1 MGCGPGVTPVVV
13 SGVLVCRREEQRRG
27 EHSARQRRKKRTS
40 PAARLHAVRACSVGG
55 APTAAVELAHQRGKD
70 QDTIA
75 APAASIT
82 SDEWAEGHE

>member
-1 MGCGPGVTPVVV
+1 MRGSDGRSAPVPRGSQE
-13 SGVLVCRREEQRRG
+13 SGREPL
-27 EHSARQRRKKRTS
+27 
-40 PAARLHAVRACSVGG
+40 PAVRVPYSARLHAVRACSVGG